1 MKPRTGTKKHEAE
14 NETAFAPT
22 VRKLERQAALK
33 AEIARGLTRK
43 DAPEIARRIGVSVYW
58 VQMNW
63 SACAGDVVALKI
75 GRASWRTLRARMD
88 AAQAS
93 GQLIYEK
100 WEASLTPEA
109 RRSLNLKFW
118 EHCVRRGIAAEALGE
133 ANAMREFWALPKW
146 TLRDARA
153 GRVPAGALRSAL
165 RAAIYARARL
175 KIGRSIGVEKAVH
188 ARASAEFE
196 RLGI

>member
-33 AEIARGLTRK
+33 AEIERGRTRK
-43 DAPEIARRIGVSVYW
+43 DAPEIARRLGVSAYW
-58 VQMNW
+58 VQQNW
-63 SACAGDVVALKI
+63 SACAGDVLALKI
-75 GRASWRTLRARMD
+75 GRASWRTLRTRLD
-88 AAQAS
+88 AAQAR

-100 WEASLTPEA
+100 WEASLTPAA

-118 EHCVRRGIAAEALGE
+118 EHCAARGIAAEALAE
-133 ANAMREFWALPKW
+133 ANAMRAFWSQPKW
-146 TLRDARA
+146 TKRDARD

-165 RAAIYARARL
+165 RAAIYARVRL
-175 KIGRSIGVEKAVH
+175 KIGRRVGEKAMH
-188 ARASAEFE
+188 ALAAAEFE
-196 RLGI
+196 RLEI

>member
-1 MKPRTGTKKHEAE
+1 MKPQKHEAE
-14 NETAFAPT
+14 NETAYAPT

-75 GRASWRTLRARMD
+75 VRASWRTLRARLD

-93 GQLIYEK
+93 GQFIYEK
-100 WEASLTPEA
+100 WEASLTPEG

-118 EHCVRRGIAAEALGE
+118 RHCVQRGLASKALRE
-133 ANAMREFWALPKW
+133 ANAMRAFWREAPF
-146 TLRDARA
+146 RRSDAEA
-153 GRVPAGALRSAL
+153 GRVSAGTLRAAL
-165 RAAIYARARL
+165 RAAIYTQARREL
-175 KIGRSIGVEKAVH
+175 GRSIGSEKAIH

-196 RLGI
+196 RLEI